1 MKRVK
6 FGAVKPEG
14 ALRASI
20 QSDMDGCIGHLE
32 ELAPAIVCDQDIYG
46 EDRLTRLS
54 KQAELGRK
62 PDEHS
67 EFEGG
72 GTEVQFMWW
81 NSESQSNWR
90 DGYVRAALLLE
101 DPALRKKADDYIDRI
116 LATQDE
122 DGYLGI
128 YGTDLRYRHTTE
140 NGELWSKSTLYRVLL
155 GYYEATGE
163 QRVKDALVRAFD
175 NLMEGYPMGSSD
187 PFLVDKSFCGHC
199 HGLTIVDALGGM
211 YELTGDEKYLDYA
224 VWLYERYSA
233 NEVEEEDLTLSSIR
247 NPHYFWKNHG
257 VHLYEHL
264 RAVILA
270 ASRKAE
276 YRPLLELVRAK
287 LPYYLTPSGGPIGD
301 EWVNRRT
308 ANASRT
314 GYEFCSVT
322 ELFDSYALLLE
333 KTGDLSV
340 GDDMEWLYFNAGL
353 GMKHPTESSIMYCKT
368 DNCYTA
374 NRQRN
379 PGDVYADE
387 RYKYSP
393 VHQTTAVCCVPNM
406 GRLTPHYVQ
415 NMFLAEDDGFTAS
428 LFGESRFTG
437 EFGGVPVTIRQL
449 TSYPAETEVT
459 FEVTVPK
466 PVHFTLRVRRPK
478 WAESVSAGC
487 DFSEKPGCI
496 AVEREWNGTQ
506 RVTVRFSCSVKIR
519 TDFCRDAF
527 VTRGPLVYALP
538 IEAREHQ
545 LLAYETRP
553 FREVAY
559 ESLQR
564 EREALRIHEDDRGSF
579 VYEPAVS
586 GSWREQTVTGKFW
599 DGAQTQT
606 LSMVP
611 MGGTILRKVTFP
623 LVADK
628 RA

>member
-20 QSDMDGCIGHLE
+20 QADMDGCIGHLE
-32 ELAPAIVCDQDIYG
+32 ELAPAIVCNQDIYG

-101 DPALRKKADDYIDRI
+101 DPVLRKKADGYIDRI

-257 VHLYEHL
+257 VHL
-264 RAVILA
+264 
-270 ASRKAE
+270 
-276 YRPLLELVRAK
+276 
-287 LPYYLTPSGGPIGD
+287 
-301 EWVNRRT
+301 
-308 ANASRT
+308 
-314 GYEFCSVT
+314 
-322 ELFDSYALLLE
+322 
-333 KTGDLSV
+333 
-340 GDDMEWLYFNAGL
+340 
-353 GMKHPTESSIMYCKT
+353 
-368 DNCYTA
+368 
-374 NRQRN
+374 
-379 PGDVYADE
+379 
-387 RYKYSP
+387 
-393 VHQTTAVCCVPNM
+393 
-406 GRLTPHYVQ
+406 
-415 NMFLAEDDGFTAS
+415 
-428 LFGESRFTG
+428 
-437 EFGGVPVTIRQL
+437 
-449 TSYPAETEVT
+449 
-459 FEVTVPK
+459 
-466 PVHFTLRVRRPK
+466 
-478 WAESVSAGC
+478 
-487 DFSEKPGCI
+487 
-496 AVEREWNGTQ
+496 
-506 RVTVRFSCSVKIR
+506 
-519 TDFCRDAF
+519 
-527 VTRGPLVYALP
+527 
-538 IEAREHQ
+538 
-545 LLAYETRP
+545 
-553 FREVAY
+553 
-559 ESLQR
+559 
-564 EREALRIHEDDRGSF
+564 
-579 VYEPAVS
+579 
-586 GSWREQTVTGKFW
+586 
-599 DGAQTQT
+599 
-606 LSMVP
+606 
-611 MGGTILRKVTFP
+611 
-623 LVADK
+623 
-628 RA
+628 